1 MGQLWPNFA
10 IAYRIF
16 KFLIFNDIS
25 LILVPLIK
33 KIVFLN
39 SLKNYCMK
47 KIFVYLLGVISG
59 IVITIIAAS
68 ILSGRTKDSS
78 LDINL
83 FDEPGD
89 VISITNITGES
100 INVNCF
106 KVMQVLADGA
116 ALAIP
121 NELFFSDLIVLL
133 LDYEGK
139 SYYDNQIVTAPKGNC
154 FKQIGTFKYKAKN
167 GNQITVP
174 VVSLMEDNSIKNEGF
189 SFYNE
194 GFSFYKEPGEVMK
207 GNSYKVTRVLEYGV
221 AIAKGEHEKIPSFYV
236 GIDVVIW
243 DDEADFYDGQ
253 IVIAPKGQKF
263 RKVGTYKS
271 GTNTYPIVSY
281 RDSGF
286 PENN

>member
-1 MGQLWPNFA
+1 
-10 IAYRIF
+10 
-16 KFLIFNDIS
+16 
-25 LILVPLIK
+25 
-33 KIVFLN
+33 
-39 SLKNYCMK
+39 MK

-59 IVITIIAAS
+59 IIIMIIAAS
-68 ILSGRTKDSS
+68 IMSNNKDGS
-78 LDINL
+78 LDINF

-89 VISITNITGES
+89 VISVTSITGEN
-100 INVNCF
+100 IDVNSF
-106 KVMQVLADGA
+106 RVMQVLADGA

-121 NELFFSDLIVLL
+121 NELLSTNLIVLL
-133 LDYEGK
+133 LNYDGK
-139 SYYDNQIVTAPKGNC
+139 TYYDNQTVTAPKGNC
-154 FKQIGTFKYKAKN
+154 FKQIGTFKYKAQN
-167 GNQITVP
+167 GNQITIP
-174 VVSLMEDNSIKNEGF
+174 VVSLMEDKSIKND
-189 SFYNE
+189 

-207 GNSYKVTRVLEYGV
+207 ENSYKVTRVLDYGI
-221 AIAKGEHEKIPSFYV
+221 AIAEGENEMIPSFYG